1 VIPSPSLGLH
11 LCSSEWII
19 STKYRLGC
27 LVFTQDGQCPACQDP
42 SDKEGD
48 HAISCGSD
56 GERIARHNHLRD
68 HLYPTAVCSAL
79 GLTREDRA
87 LIPNSNSR
95 PADVLIPNWTN
106 GLDTAMDVTLVN
118 PLQRLLVV
126 QAAARPGHA
135 LTTRF
140 NEKMSKHGEACR
152 RASLAFV
159 PLVVETLAGWEELA
173 EKQIKRLGAALARH
187 TGQEEAEKT
196 RHLFQRLA
204 VLLAKGNAALF
215 LNRVPC
221 HPSAVI
227 DGTN

>member
-1 VIPSPSLGLH
+1 
-11 LCSSEWII
+11 
-19 STKYRLGC
+19 
-27 LVFTQDGQCPACQDP
+27 
-42 SDKEGD
+42 
-48 HAISCGSD
+48 
-56 GERIARHNHLRD
+56 
-68 HLYPTAVCSAL
+68 
-79 GLTREDRA
+79 
-87 LIPNSNSR
+87 
-95 PADVLIPNWTN
+95 
-106 GLDTAMDVTLVN
+106 MDVTVVN

-140 NEKMSKHGEACR
+140 NEKMTKHGEACR
-152 RASLAFV
+152 RAGLAFV
-159 PLVVETLAGWEELA
+159 PLVVETLGGWEELA